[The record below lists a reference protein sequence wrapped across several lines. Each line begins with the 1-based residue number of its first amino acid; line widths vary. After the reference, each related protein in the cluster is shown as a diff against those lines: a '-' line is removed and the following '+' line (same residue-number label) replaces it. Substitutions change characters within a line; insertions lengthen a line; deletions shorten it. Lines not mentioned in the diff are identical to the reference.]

1 MRKEE
6 WKILNLFLRYFSLIV
21 IGIGNF
27 YIIYKILI
35 PVTVNTLNAIL
46 LVFTNINVADNIIFL
61 SSSKVEIAPAC
72 VAGSA
77 FYLLLLLI
85 LSTANIKPRVRAK
98 AILTSVFLLFSLN
111 ILRILILIPMMGTN
125 YFETVHWVFWNLIS
139 ILFVVFIWFYVVKIY
154 NIKSTPIFSDL
165 KYLMK
170 LINPVKQSKRK
181 QKDN

>member
-35 PVTVNTLNAIL
+35 PITVNTLNAIL

-98 AILTSVFLLFSLN
+98 AILTSVFLLF
-111 ILRILILIPMMGTN
+111 
-125 YFETVHWVFWNLIS
+125 
-139 ILFVVFIWFYVVKIY
+139 
-154 NIKSTPIFSDL
+154 
-165 KYLMK
+165 
-170 LINPVKQSKRK
+170 
-181 QKDN
+181 